1 MSERP
6 GNDLAVA
13 RSPRQGHSGAGGVR
27 LLAAA
32 AVAAALAGCF
42 TESPERLMASA
53 REHLARQDDAAA
65 VIQLRNVLQQDARH
79 GQARLLLGSTL
90 LRQGDAQ
97 GAERELRRA
106 LEFGVSPAEVAPA
119 LARAMLEQGQAQAL
133 VKEFGALSTE
143 GAGGADLRAA
153 LGEAQLRL
161 GNLAQARSDFDAAL
175 QLAADH
181 EAAQLGLAALA
192 LLDGRSGEAMAIA
205 ERLIAADARS
215 ARAHALRGE
224 LLLAAGDVAA
234 GRQSLQRALEADPR
248 LTAARLVLVTHLI
261 DARAFD
267 EAAAQIAAGRK
278 ASGGDARLVL
288 LDATLSMNK
297 GEHAAARAKVQQVLK
312 VAPEHVPSLLL
323 AGRIELAEGNHDSA
337 QSHLRKALGHA
348 PDSAA
353 VRRALATAQL
363 RAHQPARAKETL
375 QPLLARS
382 QAGDPG
388 LMLLAGEVHLAAG
401 DFEQAGGFFARAGTG
416 EAQKAAAQTRLGQIA
431 LARGDIDDGLKQLE
445 AAAALEG
452 SGVQAD
458 LALIAA
464 HLRRGAPKQAL
475 AAARALEKK
484 QPRNPISHHMLGMAA
499 AAGNDL
505 PAARAHFGRAL
516 ELAPGYLPALSALAG
531 MDLAAKRPQEARRR
545 FEELVAREPKNE
557 SALLA
562 LAEIQARTGAAPKE
576 VGETLQRA
584 IAADPQSLRAR
595 VALVDLLVAQRDGKA
610 ALAAAQTAAG
620 VAPNDPRVLAA
631 LSRAQEAAG
640 EYYQAVES
648 LQRLAGLQPES
659 AQPLQQLAAL
669 HLRQRQPERAL
680 EVLRRAQRIAPD
692 NGQVRLAMSAA
703 LLVAGRPDDALKE
716 ARATQTAFPRLAAAH
731 ALESEVHASR
741 RDWPRAERAVRE
753 AIRLEPR
760 AGVHAI
766 RLHAVLIAA
775 GKMADAGN
783 HARRWLAEHPRDL
796 PMRMHLADLAL
807 RAKDYRSA
815 HALYLQAIEIA
826 PDNPIALNNLAWV
839 AGELGDARALEYA
852 ERALKLAPNSASIL
866 DTMGVL
872 LVKRAEAQRGLEYI
886 ERARG
891 IEPAR
896 AEFQLSRAR
905 ALIALGRKDDA
916 RRELEALAQRTEPFI
931 GKDTVPEL
939 LKGL

>member
-1 MSERP
+1 MSERWA
-6 GNDLAVA
+6 NDPAAA
-13 RSPRQGHSGAGGVR
+13 RAGAR

-32 AVAAALAGCF
+32 ALAALLAGCLA
-42 TESPERLMASA
+42 ESPQRLMASA

-65 VIQLRNVLQQDARH
+65 VIQLRNVLQQDPRH
-79 GQARLLLGSTL
+79 GQARLLLGAAL
-90 LRQGDAQ
+90 LRQGDAH

-119 LARAMLEQGQAQAL
+119 LARAMLELGQVQAL
-133 VKEFGALSTE
+133 VKEFGELPLD

-153 LGEAQLRL
+153 LGEARLRL
-161 GNLAQARSDFDAAL
+161 DDKEGARRDFEAAL
-175 QLAADH
+175 LLAAGH
-181 EAAQLGLAALA
+181 EAAQLGLAVLA
-192 LLDGRSGEAMAIA
+192 LLDGRAGEAMAIA
-205 ERLIAADARS
+205 ERLIAADARA

-224 LLLAAGDVAA
+224 LLLAAGEVAG
-234 GRQSLQRALEADPR
+234 GRQSLQRALEIDPR
-248 LTAARLVLVTHLI
+248 LTPVRLVLVSHLI
-261 DARAFD
+261 EARAFD

-278 ASGGDARLVL
+278 AAGGDARLL
-288 LDATLSMNK
+288 LLEATLSMHK
-297 GEHAAARAKVQQVLK
+297 GEHAAARTKVQQVLK

-337 QSHLRKALGHA
+337 QSHLRKALNLA

-363 RAHQPARAKETL
+363 RGHQPARAKETL
-375 QPLLARS
+375 QPLLAPS
-382 QAGDPG
+382 QAADPG

-401 DFEQAGGFFARAGTG
+401 DLGQAGAFFERAGTG
-416 EAQKAAAQTRLGQIA
+416 EAQKSAAQMRLGQIA
-431 LARGDIDDGLKQLE
+431 LARGDTDAGLKQLE
-445 AAAALEG
+445 SAAAVEG

-464 HLRRGAPKQAL
+464 HLRSKAPERAL

-484 QPRNPISHHMLGMAA
+484 QPRNPLSQHMLGMVA

-505 PAARAHFGRAL
+505 PAARAHFARAL
-516 ELAPGYLPALSALAG
+516 ELAPDYLPALSALAG
-531 MDLAAKRPQEARRR
+531 MDLAEQRPQEARRR
-545 FEELVAREPKNE
+545 FEQLIARDPKNE

-562 LAEIQARTGAAPKE
+562 LAEIQARTGAAPQE

-610 ALAAAQTAAG
+610 ALTAAQAATG

-631 LSRAQEAAG
+631 LARAQEVAG
-640 EYYQAVES
+640 EYYQAVDS
-648 LQRLAGLQPES
+648 LQKLAASQPEA

-680 EVLRRAQRIAPD
+680 DALRRAQRIAPD
-692 NGQVRLAMSAA
+692 SAQVRLAISAA
-703 LLVAGRPDDALKE
+703 LLFAGRPDDALKE
-716 ARATQTAFPRLAAAH
+716 ARAVQAAFPRLAAGH
-731 ALESEVHASR
+731 TLESEIHGHR
-741 RDWPRAERAVRE
+741 RDWPRAERAARE

-760 AGVHAI
+760 AAGHAV

-775 GKMADAGN
+775 GKQADAAS
-783 HARRWLAEHPRDL
+783 HARRWLAEQPRDPL
-796 PMRMHLADLAL
+796 MRMHLADLAL
-807 RAKDYRSA
+807 RAQDYRSA
-815 HALYLQAIEIA
+815 HTLYLQAVEVA
-826 PDNPIALNNLAWV
+826 PDNPVALNNLAWV

-866 DTMGVL
+866 DTLGVL
-872 LVKRAEAQRGLEYI
+872 LVKRGEAQRGLAYI

-905 ALIALGRKDDA
+905 ALIALGQKQDA
-916 RRELEALAQRTEPFI
+916 RRELEALALRPEPFI
-931 GKDTVPEL
+931 GKDTVAEL